1 MRSSVDGEAVRNSSS
16 NMAQGAQ
23 NAASNFF
30 SSMANAVK
38 IPSATVSIFQVTN
51 TVLNTRHMGLIE
63 VKICR
68 TYSKTDTVDF
78 E

>member
-1 MRSSVDGEAVRNSSS
+1 MILDYFLSTSSSTNTVRSSVDGEAVRNSSS

-38 IPSATVSIFQVTN
+38 IPSATVSSFLKVTN
-51 TVLNTRHMGLIE
+51 TSHG
-63 VKICR
+63 
-68 TYSKTDTVDF
+68 VD
-78 E
+78 